1 MASGPLDVA
10 CSMFDTFCE
19 DSDEVALLYD
29 LDLRYVAINR
39 AGLAALGLERS
50 AVLGKT
56 NSELLGDEGRAME
69 EKLRSVAARGAAQT
83 WAHVVAGEAYE
94 TTYAPVVGASGVVG
108 VAGRCHRTAEAA
120 AEARARAESLAREHA
135 RATNLIS
142 MLESNPRVLTWVL
155 DPRGDLVEYVSAPA
169 CKAILGVDAAT
180 LLGTAQAALL
190 HPDDVDAVRDA
201 LRRAEAPRR
210 RLTYRRRVPDGSY
223 ATVALA
229 PGAWHRDGSGRLY
242 VQESSVSQLLN
253 EESIAFKQ
261 MYITRTAHD
270 LKTPIT
276 SFRLALDQLDR
287 LLDKSTSTDELALV
301 EQARHATEFMQIIV
315 RQAIDVGK
323 LQAGQSISPTRGTVD
338 LDGLLTKCDWLL
350 AGYPKACSVSL
361 GRDEARVS
369 RYVVSDG
376 EWLWEILMNFLTNA
390 CKYTASGGIDLRI
403 TTVTRRNSS
412 PDLRSS
418 EAAGANSEK
427 TMLRVECAD
436 SGIGVPPAK
445 RHGLFRPFGTLQAKT
460 LHGTGIGLFN
470 VQQKCLALMGKV
482 GMSDRNDG
490 AQGSLFWAEVPY
502 EPDDGPRGVDDA
514 ASLQSPDAPS
524 LTLSPAL
531 DRPYAAPRLFH
542 DRTAL
547 LVDDT
552 GTILSLMVHI
562 FQRKRF
568 TVMTASNG
576 ADALEKLT
584 RNAFDICLMDVQMP
598 TMDGLECTRR
608 LRAWEATRG
617 DRPRQLVVGLSAN
630 AEPQDRFAAE
640 EAGMDDF
647 LGKPIRLVTL
657 EELLLRHLD
666 PAPRD
671 DDDADSPGRKRPR
684 LADDALKPSL
694 PEA

>member
-56 NSELLGDEGRAME
+56 NRELLGDEGEAME

-94 TTYAPVVGASGVVG
+94 TTYAPVVGAGGVVG

-155 DPRGDLVEYVSAPA
+155 DPRGELVEYVSAPA

-190 HPDDVDAVRDA
+190 HPDDVEAVRDA

-287 LLDKSTSTDELALV
+287 LLDKSTSTDESAPAWKSTGEPGRPDQTLQVSRSVTSTSIRLIFGRIDRSRRVLEAQPNRLRTRTLKSSGRCAFGPGSCPSAPRNRTGPRRGPRS
-301 EQARHATEFMQIIV
+301 ARTSCSTP
-315 RQAIDVGK
+315 R
-323 LQAGQSISPTRGTVD
+323 PTRRSTRPSSPRRTAAARPG
-338 LDGLLTKCDWLL
+338 C
-350 AGYPKACSVSL
+350 ACS
-361 GRDEARVS
+361 
-369 RYVVSDG
+369 
-376 EWLWEILMNFLTNA
+376 
-390 CKYTASGGIDLRI
+390 
-403 TTVTRRNSS
+403 
-412 PDLRSS
+412 
-418 EAAGANSEK
+418 
-427 TMLRVECAD
+427 
-436 SGIGVPPAK
+436 
-445 RHGLFRPFGTLQAKT
+445 GTW
-460 LHGTGIGLFN
+460 G
-470 VQQKCLALMGKV
+470 
-482 GMSDRNDG
+482 
-490 AQGSLFWAEVPY
+490 
-502 EPDDGPRGVDDA
+502 
-514 ASLQSPDAPS
+514 
-524 LTLSPAL
+524 
-531 DRPYAAPRLFH
+531 
-542 DRTAL
+542 
-547 LVDDT
+547 
-552 GTILSLMVHI
+552 
-562 FQRKRF
+562 
-568 TVMTASNG
+568 
-576 ADALEKLT
+576 
-584 RNAFDICLMDVQMP
+584 
-598 TMDGLECTRR
+598 
-608 LRAWEATRG
+608 
-617 DRPRQLVVGLSAN
+617 
-630 AEPQDRFAAE
+630 
-640 EAGMDDF
+640 
-647 LGKPIRLVTL
+647 
-657 EELLLRHLD
+657 
-666 PAPRD
+666 
-671 DDDADSPGRKRPR
+671 
-684 LADDALKPSL
+684 
-694 PEA
+694 

>member
-56 NSELLGDEGRAME
+56 NRELLGDEGEAME

-83 WAHVVAGEAYE
+83 WAHVVNGEAYE
-94 TTYAPVVGASGVVG
+94 TTYAPVVGAGG
-108 VAGRCHRTAEAA
+108 AAPPGRR
-120 AEARARAESLAREHA
+120 
-135 RATNLIS
+135 
-142 MLESNPRVLTWVL
+142 RV
-155 DPRGDLVEYVSAPA
+155 R
-169 CKAILGVDAAT
+169 
-180 LLGTAQAALL
+180 
-190 HPDDVDAVRDA
+190 RDA

-403 TTVTRRNSS
+403 TTVTRRTSS
-412 PDLRSS
+412 PDLRNSD
-418 EAAGANSEK
+418 AAGAAEK

-470 VQQKCLALMGKV
+470 AAEVP
-482 GMSDRNDG
+482 G
-490 AQGSLFWAEVPY
+490 AHGQGRHERPQRRRKGSLFWAEVPY
-502 EPDDGPRGVDDA
+502 EPDDGPTPDDA
-514 ASLQSPDAPS
+514 ASLQSPDAP
-524 LTLSPAL
+524 TINHSPAPTAL
-531 DRPYAAPRLFH
+531 RPLVFK

-562 FQRKRF
+562 FQRKRFTAVF

-608 LRAWEATRG
+608 LRAWEAGKAT
-617 DRPRQLVVGLSAN
+617 S
-630 AEPQDRFAAE
+630 DRFAAE

-647 LGKPIRLVTL
+647 S
-657 EELLLRHLD
+657 
-666 PAPRD
+666 A
-671 DDDADSPGRKRPR
+671 SPS
-684 LADDALKPSL
+684 AS
-694 PEA
+694 

>member
-56 NSELLGDEGRAME
+56 NRELLGDEGEAME

-94 TTYAPVVGASGVVG
+94 TTYAPVVGAGGVVG

-155 DPRGDLVEYVSAPA
+155 DPRGELVEYVSAPA
-169 CKAILGVDAAT
+169 CKAILGVDAST

-361 GRDEARVS
+361 GRDEAKVS

-403 TTVTRRNSS
+403 TTVTRRTSS
-412 PDLRSS
+412 PDLRNSDATG
-418 EAAGANSEK
+418 AAEK

-608 LRAWEATRG
+608 LRAWEAGQG

>member
-1 MASGPLDVA
+1 
-10 CSMFDTFCE
+10 
-19 DSDEVALLYD
+19 
-29 LDLRYVAINR
+29 
-39 AGLAALGLERS
+39 
-50 AVLGKT
+50 
-56 NSELLGDEGRAME
+56 
-69 EKLRSVAARGAAQT
+69 
-83 WAHVVAGEAYE
+83 
-94 TTYAPVVGASGVVG
+94 
-108 VAGRCHRTAEAA
+108 
-120 AEARARAESLAREHA
+120 
-135 RATNLIS
+135 
-142 MLESNPRVLTWVL
+142 
-155 DPRGDLVEYVSAPA
+155 
-169 CKAILGVDAAT
+169 
-180 LLGTAQAALL
+180 
-190 HPDDVDAVRDA
+190 
-201 LRRAEAPRR
+201 
-210 RLTYRRRVPDGSY
+210 
-223 ATVALA
+223 
-229 PGAWHRDGSGRLY
+229 
-242 VQESSVSQLLN
+242 
-253 EESIAFKQ
+253 
-261 MYITRTAHD
+261 
-270 LKTPIT
+270 
-276 SFRLALDQLDR
+276 
-287 LLDKSTSTDELALV
+287 V

-418 EAAGANSEK
+418 DATGAGEK

-502 EPDDGPRGVDDA
+502 EPDDGPRPDDG

-608 LRAWEATRG
+608 LRAWEAGEG

>member
-56 NSELLGDEGRAME
+56 NRELLGDEGEAME
-69 EKLRSVAARGAAQT
+69 EKLRSVARGAAQT
-83 WAHVVAGEAYE
+83 WA
-94 TTYAPVVGASGVVG
+94 P
-108 VAGRCHRTAEAA
+108 RP
-120 AEARARAESLAREHA
+120 

-155 DPRGDLVEYVSAPA
+155 DPRGELVEYVSAPA
-169 CKAILGVDAAT
+169 CTAILGVDAAT

-190 HPDDVDAVRDA
+190 HPDDVDSVRDA

-287 LLDKSTSTDELALV
+287 LLDKSTSTDESAPAWKPTGEPGRSLA
-301 EQARHATEFMQIIV
+301 EQAHATEFMQIIV

-403 TTVTRRNSS
+403 TTVTRRTSS
-412 PDLRSS
+412 PDLR
-418 EAAGANSEK
+418 N
-427 TMLRVECAD
+427 
-436 SGIGVPPAK
+436 
-445 RHGLFRPFGTLQAKT
+445 
-460 LHGTGIGLFN
+460 
-470 VQQKCLALMGKV
+470 
-482 GMSDRNDG
+482 
-490 AQGSLFWAEVPY
+490 
-502 EPDDGPRGVDDA
+502 
-514 ASLQSPDAPS
+514 
-524 LTLSPAL
+524 
-531 DRPYAAPRLFH
+531 
-542 DRTAL
+542 
-547 LVDDT
+547 
-552 GTILSLMVHI
+552 
-562 FQRKRF
+562 
-568 TVMTASNG
+568 
-576 ADALEKLT
+576 
-584 RNAFDICLMDVQMP
+584 
-598 TMDGLECTRR
+598 
-608 LRAWEATRG
+608 
-617 DRPRQLVVGLSAN
+617 
-630 AEPQDRFAAE
+630 
-640 EAGMDDF
+640 
-647 LGKPIRLVTL
+647 
-657 EELLLRHLD
+657 
-666 PAPRD
+666 
-671 DDDADSPGRKRPR
+671 
-684 LADDALKPSL
+684 
-694 PEA
+694 

>member
-1 MASGPLDVA
+1 
-10 CSMFDTFCE
+10 
-19 DSDEVALLYD
+19 
-29 LDLRYVAINR
+29 
-39 AGLAALGLERS
+39 
-50 AVLGKT
+50 
-56 NSELLGDEGRAME
+56 
-69 EKLRSVAARGAAQT
+69 
-83 WAHVVAGEAYE
+83 
-94 TTYAPVVGASGVVG
+94 
-108 VAGRCHRTAEAA
+108 
-120 AEARARAESLAREHA
+120 
-135 RATNLIS
+135 
-142 MLESNPRVLTWVL
+142 MLPR
-155 DPRGDLVEYVSAPA
+155 
-169 CKAILGVDAAT
+169 
-180 LLGTAQAALL
+180 
-190 HPDDVDAVRDA
+190 
-201 LRRAEAPRR
+201 
-210 RLTYRRRVPDGSY
+210 
-223 ATVALA
+223 
-229 PGAWHRDGSGRLY
+229 
-242 VQESSVSQLLN
+242 
-253 EESIAFKQ
+253 
-261 MYITRTAHD
+261 
-270 LKTPIT
+270 
-276 SFRLALDQLDR
+276 
-287 LLDKSTSTDELALV
+287 
-301 EQARHATEFMQIIV
+301 
-315 RQAIDVGK
+315 
-323 LQAGQSISPTRGTVD
+323 
-338 LDGLLTKCDWLL
+338 CDWLL

-403 TTVTRRNSS
+403 TTVTRRTSS
-412 PDLRSS
+412 PDLRNSDATG
-418 EAAGANSEK
+418 AAEK

-490 AQGSLFWAEVPY
+490 EKGSLFWAEVPY
-502 EPDDGPRGVDDA
+502 EPDDGPTPDDA

-608 LRAWEATRG
+608 LRAWEA
-617 DRPRQLVVGLSAN
+617 
-630 AEPQDRFAAE
+630 
-640 EAGMDDF
+640 
-647 LGKPIRLVTL
+647 GKATSVDSNRWFGGSPPNFRTL
-657 EELLLRHLD
+657 
-666 PAPRD
+666 
-671 DDDADSPGRKRPR
+671 
-684 LADDALKPSL
+684 
-694 PEA
+694 

>member
-56 NSELLGDEGRAME
+56 NRELLGDEGEAME

-94 TTYAPVVGASGVVG
+94 TTYAPVVGAAGVVG

-155 DPRGDLVEYVSAPA
+155 DPRGELVEYVSAPA

-180 LLGTAQAALL
+180 LLGTAQTALL
-190 HPDDVDAVRDA
+190 HPDDADAVRDA

-361 GRDEARVS
+361 GRDEAKVS

-390 CKYTASGGIDLRI
+390 CKYTASGGIDLKI

-418 EAAGANSEK
+418 DATGAGEK

>member
-56 NSELLGDEGRAME
+56 NRELLGDEGEAME

-83 WAHVVAGEAYE
+83 WAHVVNGEAYE
-94 TTYAPVVGASGVVG
+94 TTYAPVVGAGGVVG

-155 DPRGDLVEYVSAPA
+155 DPRGELVEYVSAPA
-169 CKAILGVDAAT
+169 CTAILGVDAAT

-190 HPDDVDAVRDA
+190 HPDDVECVRDA

-287 LLDKSTSTDELALV
+287 LLDKSTSTDESAPALALV

-403 TTVTRRNSS
+403 TTVTRRTSS
-412 PDLRSS
+412 PDLRNSD
-418 EAAGANSEK
+418 AAGAAEK

-490 AQGSLFWAEVPY
+490 EKGSLFWAEVPY
-502 EPDDGPRGVDDA
+502 EPDDGPTPDDA
-514 ASLQSPDAPS
+514 ASLQSPDAP
-524 LTLSPAL
+524 TINHSPAL
-531 DRPYAAPRLFH
+531 DRPYGAPRVFK

-608 LRAWEATRG
+608 LRAWEA
-617 DRPRQLVVGLSAN
+617 
-630 AEPQDRFAAE
+630 
-640 EAGMDDF
+640 
-647 LGKPIRLVTL
+647 GKATSVDSNRWFGGSPPNFRTL
-657 EELLLRHLD
+657 
-666 PAPRD
+666 
-671 DDDADSPGRKRPR
+671 
-684 LADDALKPSL
+684 
-694 PEA
+694 

>member
-56 NSELLGDEGRAME
+56 NRELLGDEGEAME

-94 TTYAPVVGASGVVG
+94 TTYAPVVGAAGVVG

-155 DPRGDLVEYVSAPA
+155 DPRGELVEYVSAPA

-315 RQAIDVGK
+315 R
-323 LQAGQSISPTRGTVD
+323 
-338 LDGLLTKCDWLL
+338 
-350 AGYPKACSVSL
+350 
-361 GRDEARVS
+361 
-369 RYVVSDG
+369 
-376 EWLWEILMNFLTNA
+376 
-390 CKYTASGGIDLRI
+390 
-403 TTVTRRNSS
+403 
-412 PDLRSS
+412 
-418 EAAGANSEK
+418 
-427 TMLRVECAD
+427 
-436 SGIGVPPAK
+436 
-445 RHGLFRPFGTLQAKT
+445 
-460 LHGTGIGLFN
+460 
-470 VQQKCLALMGKV
+470 
-482 GMSDRNDG
+482 
-490 AQGSLFWAEVPY
+490 
-502 EPDDGPRGVDDA
+502 
-514 ASLQSPDAPS
+514 
-524 LTLSPAL
+524 
-531 DRPYAAPRLFH
+531 
-542 DRTAL
+542 
-547 LVDDT
+547 
-552 GTILSLMVHI
+552 
-562 FQRKRF
+562 
-568 TVMTASNG
+568 
-576 ADALEKLT
+576 
-584 RNAFDICLMDVQMP
+584 
-598 TMDGLECTRR
+598 
-608 LRAWEATRG
+608 
-617 DRPRQLVVGLSAN
+617 
-630 AEPQDRFAAE
+630 
-640 EAGMDDF
+640 
-647 LGKPIRLVTL
+647 
-657 EELLLRHLD
+657 
-666 PAPRD
+666 
-671 DDDADSPGRKRPR
+671 
-684 LADDALKPSL
+684 
-694 PEA
+694 